1 MMRYGFV
8 GIIINK
14 DIATGVEVQKVLSD
28 HQDIIMGRMGIPAVE
43 DGSISVI
50 TLIVNTSTDELGA
63 LTGKLGKLNGV
74 NVKSGLCK
82 L

>member
-1 MMRYGFV
+1 MKRYGFV

-14 DIATGVEVQKVLSD
+14 KIITGVEVQKVLSEYSE
-28 HQDIIMGRMGIPAVE
+28 IIMGRMGIPSVE
-43 DGSISVI
+43 NGAISVI
-50 TLIVNTSTDELGA
+50 TLIVNTTTDDLGA

>member
-1 MMRYGFV
+1 MERYGFV
-8 GIIINK
+8 GIIIHK
-14 DIATGVEVQKVLSD
+14 ELTSGVEVQKILSEYS
-28 HQDIIMGRMGIPAVE
+28 HIILGRMGIPSVE

-50 TLIVNTSTDELGA
+50 TLIVKTSTDELGA